1 MFESLLVVEMVSLL
15 DSTTRFGFPDQDS
28 ADVADIEM
36 VLVF

>member
-15 DSTTRFGFPDQDS
+15 DSTTRSGFPDQDS
-28 ADVADIEM
+28 ADVANIEM